1 MSATAAALYNLP
13 APGSQPPAPGRAGFT
28 TFKADSHFA
37 AEMGSRR
44 ARQLQPVGGDGAP
57 VADMLLVDELSMAG
71 ANLLLPKAADAVA
84 SLTMTTIAT
93 MPDAMPLA
101 MAQPVAQEVGGGS
114 SGGSS
119 GGGSSSSGSSLAAK
133 RKHARSS
140 FNKQMEK
147 DVARLAKMAKWSK
160 RREDAPAPTAITA
173 RRRHGVPAK
182 IPPLGKS
189 ESFYKDWFLQRSNG
203 TVTAQQ

>member
-1 MSATAAALYNLP
+1 
-13 APGSQPPAPGRAGFT
+13 
-28 TFKADSHFA
+28 
-37 AEMGSRR
+37 MGSR
-44 ARQLQPVGGDGAP
+44 ARQLQPVGAHLQQALQPVGGDGAP
-57 VADMLLVDELSMAG
+57 VADMLVDEFSMAG
-71 ANLLLPKAADAVA
+71 ANLLR
-84 SLTMTTIAT
+84 
-93 MPDAMPLA
+93 
-101 MAQPVAQEVGGGS
+101 
-114 SGGSS
+114 SG
-119 GGGSSSSGSSLAAK
+119 GSSLAAK

-140 FNKQMEK
+140 FDKQMEK

-173 RRRHGVPAK
+173 RRRHGMPAK

>member
-1 MSATAAALYNLP
+1 M
-13 APGSQPPAPGRAGFT
+13 
-28 TFKADSHFA
+28 
-37 AEMGSRR
+37 
-44 ARQLQPVGGDGAP
+44 
-57 VADMLLVDELSMAG
+57 LVDEFSMAG

-84 SLTMTTIAT
+84 SLTMTTIA

-101 MAQPVAQEVGGGS
+101 MAQPVAQKVGGGS
-114 SGGSS
+114 SG
-119 GGGSSSSGSSLAAK
+119 GSSLAAK

-140 FNKQMEK
+140 FDKQMEK

-173 RRRHGVPAK
+173 RRRHGMPAK

>member
-1 MSATAAALYNLP
+1 
-13 APGSQPPAPGRAGFT
+13 
-28 TFKADSHFA
+28 
-37 AEMGSRR
+37 MGSR
-44 ARQLQPVGGDGAP
+44 ARQLQPVGAHLQALQPVGGDGAP
-57 VADMLLVDELSMAG
+57 VADMLVDEFSMAG

-93 MPDAMPLA
+93 PDAMPLA

-114 SGGSS
+114 S
-119 GGGSSSSGSSLAAK
+119 LAAK

-140 FNKQMEK
+140 FDKQMEK

-173 RRRHGVPAK
+173 RRRHGMPAK

>member
-1 MSATAAALYNLP
+1 
-13 APGSQPPAPGRAGFT
+13 
-28 TFKADSHFA
+28 
-37 AEMGSRR
+37 MGSR
-44 ARQLQPVGGDGAP
+44 ARQLQPVGAHLQALQPVGGDGAP
-57 VADMLLVDELSMAG
+57 VADMLVDEFSMAG

-84 SLTMTTIAT
+84 SLTMTTIA

-101 MAQPVAQEVGGGS
+101 MAQPVAQKVGGGS

-119 GGGSSSSGSSLAAK
+119 SGGSSLAAK

-140 FNKQMEK
+140 FDKQMEK

>member
-1 MSATAAALYNLP
+1 
-13 APGSQPPAPGRAGFT
+13 
-28 TFKADSHFA
+28 
-37 AEMGSRR
+37 
-44 ARQLQPVGGDGAP
+44 
-57 VADMLLVDELSMAG
+57 
-71 ANLLLPKAADAVA
+71 
-84 SLTMTTIAT
+84 
-93 MPDAMPLA
+93 MP
-101 MAQPVAQEVGGGS
+101 
-114 SGGSS
+114 
-119 GGGSSSSGSSLAAK
+119 GSSLAAK

-140 FNKQMEK
+140 FDKQMEK